1 MRLLALNNSLVHR
14 VKDLHRVLGTRVIHK
29 MLRTTFA
36 TNRHDGRFE
45 FGDWMTNSICNTRA
59 LPALTLGVLALTLS
73 GCGGGGTL
81 DLSSLNTPDTSCNKG
96 ADSYVPISSSVTA
109 IAAAA
114 RVSFAV
120 TNDGSLWS
128 WGMNK
133 IGQLGAGDTT
143 NSVTPLKIGSGFAT
157 VSAGYGHS
165 LALKTGGTLWAWGD
179 NSFGQ
184 LGDGSTVSET
194 TPVQIGTATYTA
206 VSAGLNF
213 SLAIKSDGTLWAWGD
228 NSFEQLGIG
237 DTTPAGCTAT
247 TSGTIPTAYCQR
259 PVQIGS
265 DSYIAVSAGTGHAL
279 ALKSD
284 GTLWAWGDNTFGEL
298 GDGCYYDLTK
308 SPKQLVCGSRTT
320 LNSNVPEAIDSGST
334 YKAIA
339 AGYLYS
345 LGIKSDGTLWGW
357 GSNAHGNLGTGESKN
372 TYVVP
377 TKIGDGF
384 SVDPHALSASKF
396 SVLGNTTVYYHSLAL
411 KSDGGIWA
419 WGDNTFGQLGDGSR
433 TTATTPERILADSS
447 NVYTAVSAGDGD
459 HSLAVQSNGTLWA
472 WGSNSC
478 GQLGDGTTN
487 TAQAPITVSK

>member
-228 NSFEQLGIG
+228 N
-237 DTTPAGCTAT
+237 
-247 TSGTIPTAYCQR
+247 
-259 PVQIGS
+259 
-265 DSYIAVSAGTGHAL
+265 
-279 ALKSD
+279 
-284 GTLWAWGDNTFGEL
+284 TFGEL

-334 YKAIA
+334 YTAIA